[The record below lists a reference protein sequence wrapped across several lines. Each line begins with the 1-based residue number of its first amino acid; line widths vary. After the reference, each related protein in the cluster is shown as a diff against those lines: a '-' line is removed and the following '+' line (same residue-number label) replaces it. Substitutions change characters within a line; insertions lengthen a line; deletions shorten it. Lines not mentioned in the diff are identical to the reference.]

1 MILSLSGLVG
11 AVVGFFGFL
20 ASGNS
25 PDANA
30 APAQVVK
37 WYADHTNGQN
47 ASTVLL
53 GVAGFLLIVFG
64 AVLYVGLRDDG
75 VSGIASLVGFAGAM
89 LLAVALAIG
98 GGVTLSLTDS
108 PTGVSPITEQAL
120 NALSNDVYTPLWA
133 IALVAFGAGFG
144 TALIATRRL
153 PTWLGIVGIIIRGR
167 QHLRTDADTH
177 PGVHAVDRRRQ
188 HLARSACLARPAAGG
203 RCDVTSSRP
212 GVWRHARD
220 FDRARRHEPVPLA
233 DAIAKG
239 ARRRYPI
246 PADAPEN
253 ILIDEACASA
263 RFQ

>member
-1 MILSLSGLVG
+1 MNRTWAVILSLSGLVG
-11 AVVGFFGFL
+11 AVVGFLGFIV
-20 ASGNS
+20 SGNS

-47 ASTVLL
+47 GSTVLL

-89 LLAVALAIG
+89 LLAVALAIV

-120 NALSNDVYTPLWA
+120 NALSNDVITPLLA

-144 TALIATRRL
+144 TALIARRRL
-153 PTWLGIVGIIIRGR
+153 PIWLGIVGIIF
-167 QHLRTDADTH
+167 
-177 PGVHAVDRRRQ
+177 GVANIWQGTPFPVLAVILWIAVVSVW
-188 HLARSACLARPAAGG
+188 LAVLAWRAPQPAAA
-203 RCDVTSSRP
+203 VM
-212 GVWRHARD
+212 
-220 FDRARRHEPVPLA
+220 
-233 DAIAKG
+233 
-239 ARRRYPI
+239 
-246 PADAPEN
+246 
-253 ILIDEACASA
+253 
-263 RFQ
+263 